1 MNISKQKAFDMLFAI
16 VCTLFLLALIKF
28 DLIEKY
34 IGFGLVPLLIAYQ
47 IGKYAERKFKD

>member
-1 MNISKQKAFDMLFAI
+1 MNISKKKAFDMFFAI
-16 VCTLFLLALIKF
+16 VSAVFLIVLIKF

-34 IGFGLVPLLIAYQ
+34 IGFGLIPLLIAYQ